1 MTARE
6 RRWSIRF
13 VDDLSDDVVD
23 RVATF
28 FEKYFPGVFGGP
40 CDPEIPCYAGVRQ
53 RSYKRSKRNWI
64 SPCREPGGFLV

>member
-13 VDDLSDDVVD
+13 VDDLNDDVVD

-40 CDPEIPCYAGVRQ
+40 CDPEIFRWKLGATNPAGSGILADRKSV
-53 RSYKRSKRNWI
+53 
-64 SPCREPGGFLV
+64 V